1 MGVVVKGLKY
11 VTSMSKVK
19 AHIKYIGFRS
29 NELAVAK
36 AREEYNLDNT
46 RFFSESENNAD
57 YKQFIERIENHKALQ
72 HPKSVKMHKMVFS
85 LKQEDYKNYLLD
97 ANGKDFK
104 DLVRSTMD
112 EFEKYRGQ
120 KYDWIAVEH
129 LTDNDKLS
137 SHPHVHIVVKSIS
150 EQGQR
155 LKLDKEDY
163 KILREKFDVQYNKVC
178 EYESKW
184 EQGYRQDREL
194 TPFQS
199 LERDIANATKKI
211 YKSLERDVEKS
222 KYEKIKSN
230 NEERKRAKRR
240 EVESDLDRERSY
252 SL

>member
-36 AREEYNLDNT
+36 AREEYGLDNT
-46 RFFSESENNAD
+46 RFFSKSENNAD

-163 KILREKFDVQYNKVC
+163 KFLREKFDVQYNKVC

-199 LERDIANATKKI
+199 LERD
-211 YKSLERDVEKS
+211 VEKA